1 MAAGRTR
8 VQYDCTKCVAFCC
21 SIYERVE
28 VTAKDVKRLAA
39 HFGVTTEAAEKK
51 FTVHRFGGRILRR
64 KRIRSSARPAK
75 YTHPDT
81 RGCTIYEGRPQ
92 ACREYP
98 GKSRCGYYDVL
109 QFEREIQ
116 DDPTIVPV
124 VRLTF
129 KKQLRKTAG

>member
-39 HFGVTTEAAEKK
+39 HFGVTKDVAEKR
-51 FTVHRFGGRILRR
+51 FTVQRFGGRILRR
-64 KRIRSSARPAK
+64 KKDDIFGKACKFLDPV
-75 YTHPDT
+75 T
-81 RGCTIYEGRPQ
+81 RGCTIYEGRPE
-92 ACREYP
+92 ACRAYP
-98 GKSRCGYYDVL
+98 GKSRCGYFDVL

-129 KKQLRKTAG
+129 KKQLRAVTR